1 MENKPISEIMGGEL
15 YHHGIVGVYSRP
27 NPDDYLAHYGVVGMH
42 WGIRRFQPYSLIPRK
57 SGKGGKETGA
67 AKKASKSS
75 STTPSSAPSKS
86 RNQKSADAAK
96 NREQE
101 AKTARERKEKIEKIV
116 RSGDINQ
123 IYEHRKEL
131 SDKQLKEA
139 ISRINTE
146 KEVADLYRKANPTQ
160 LEKMANTAKKLKDLN
175 DGFDQVAKAYNNV
188 ARTVNMLSG
197 EDTGESMK
205 YIKDANTKGKNLKP
219 KKLKDNVEKSNQGNG
234 EHTVSKSKK
243 HLKKQNKN

>member
-15 YHHGIVGVYSRP
+15 HHHGIVGVYSRP

-67 AKKASKSS
+67 AKKSSKSS
-75 STTPSSAPSKS
+75 SNTTTSSGKS

-188 ARTVNMLSG
+188 ARVVNMATG
-197 EDTGESMK
+197 EDTGEAMK
-205 YIKDANTKGKNLKP
+205 FIKDANVKGKNPKP
-219 KKLKDNVEKSNQGNG
+219 KKLKDNVNKANNGNWENNVKKGKHAKVQSN
-234 EHTVSKSKK
+234 
-243 HLKKQNKN
+243 

>member
-15 YHHGIVGVYSRP
+15 HHHGIVGVYSRP

-67 AKKASKSS
+67 AKKSSKSS
-75 STTPSSAPSKS
+75 SNTTTSSGKS

-205 YIKDANTKGKNLKP
+205 FIKDANVKGKNPKP
-219 KKLKDNVEKSNQGNG
+219 KKLKDNVNKANNGNWENNVKKGKHAKVQSN
-234 EHTVSKSKK
+234 
-243 HLKKQNKN
+243 

>member
-15 YHHGIVGVYSRP
+15 YHHGI
-27 NPDDYLAHYGVVGMH
+27 LGMR
-42 WGIRRFQPYSLIPRK
+42 WGFRRFQPYSLIPRK
-57 SGKGGKETGA
+57 SGKGGKETDA

-188 ARTVNMLSG
+188 ARVVNMATG
-197 EDTGESMK
+197 EDTGEAMK
-205 YIKDANTKGKNLKP
+205 FIKDANVKGKNPKP
-219 KKLKDNVEKSNQGNG
+219 KKLKDNVNKANNGNWENNVKKGKHAKVQSN
-234 EHTVSKSKK
+234 
-243 HLKKQNKN
+243 

>member
-15 YHHGIVGVYSRP
+15 HHHGIVGVYSRP

-67 AKKASKSS
+67 AKKSSKSS
-75 STTPSSAPSKS
+75 SNTTISSGKS

-101 AKTARERKEKIEKIV
+101 AKTARERKEQVEKIV

-131 SDKQLKEA
+131 SDKQLREA
-139 ISRINTE
+139 INRINTE

-175 DGFDQVAKAYNNV
+175 EGFDQVAKAYNNV
-188 ARTVNMLSG
+188 ARTVNMVTG
-197 EDTGESMK
+197 EDTGETMK
-205 YIKDANTKGKNLKP
+205 FIKDASTKGKNPKP
-219 KKLKDNVEKSNQGNG
+219 KKLKDRVKETSEGNG
-234 EHTVSKSKK
+234 EHTISKPKRS
-243 HLKKQNKN
+243 LKK

>member
-15 YHHGIVGVYSRP
+15 HHHGIVGVYSRP

-42 WGIRRFQPYSLIPRK
+42 WGVRRFQPYSLIPRK

-67 AKKASKSS
+67 AKKSSKSS
-75 STTPSSAPSKS
+75 SNTTTSSGKS

-188 ARTVNMLSG
+188 ARVVNMATG
-197 EDTGESMK
+197 EDTGEAMK
-205 YIKDANTKGKNLKP
+205 FIKDANVKGKNPKP
-219 KKLKDNVEKSNQGNG
+219 KKLKDNVNKANNGNWENNVKKGKHAKVQSN
-234 EHTVSKSKK
+234 
-243 HLKKQNKN
+243 